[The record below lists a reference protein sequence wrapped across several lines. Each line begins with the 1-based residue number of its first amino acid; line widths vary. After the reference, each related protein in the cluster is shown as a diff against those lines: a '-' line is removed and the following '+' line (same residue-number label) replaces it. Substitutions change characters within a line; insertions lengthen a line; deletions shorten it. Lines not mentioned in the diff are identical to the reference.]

1 MGIVEIQTDNAE
13 AFYVYWSDSRHV
25 TGISLSNFPI
35 SRHVQYKV
43 KVTREDVGRHL
54 HTRVSRL
61 RTDDE
66 VTAARGRVSSLL
78 SLPVQVLQ
86 NLRPRHEADRGWAGR
101 GLLVSA
107 LGLRQ
112 RVSPPPSHLL
122 SSSLFGLQVFRE
134 TWSWLRLISTSELWS
149 FLHSSNTLP
158 LLLSLLHQRQD
169 FPRCPSF
176 SICKLIIF
184 CLLSVFCYQNG
195 IIFLLRIE
203 IQLTKNMN
211 KANCLSDV
219 VESPSNFK
227 INPE

>member
-1 MGIVEIQTDNAE
+1 MGSVEIHTDNAE

-25 TGISLSNFPI
+25 TGVSLSNFPI

-43 KVTREDVGRHL
+43 KVPREDVTRHL

-61 RTDDE
+61 RTDD
-66 VTAARGRVSSLL
+66 VTAARGRVSSML

-86 NLRPRHEADRGWAGR
+86 NLRPRHQADRGGAGR
-101 GLLVSA
+101 SLLVSA

-122 SSSLFGLQVFRE
+122 SFSLFCLQVFRE
-134 TWSWLRLISTSELWS
+134 TWSRLRLISTSELWS

-169 FPRCPSF
+169 FPRRPAF

-195 IIFLLRIE
+195 IIFLLR
-203 IQLTKNMN
+203 M
-211 KANCLSDV
+211 
-219 VESPSNFK
+219 
-227 INPE
+227 

>member
-184 CLLSVFCYQNG
+184 CLLSVFRYQNA
-195 IIFLLRIE
+195 IIFLPGL
-203 IQLTKNMN
+203 
-211 KANCLSDV
+211 
-219 VESPSNFK
+219 
-227 INPE
+227 